1 MLIKG
6 KNLYNKMTQEK
17 IDSLMNA
24 DAFLS
29 SY

>member
-6 KNLYNKMTQEK
+6 KNLYKKMTQEK